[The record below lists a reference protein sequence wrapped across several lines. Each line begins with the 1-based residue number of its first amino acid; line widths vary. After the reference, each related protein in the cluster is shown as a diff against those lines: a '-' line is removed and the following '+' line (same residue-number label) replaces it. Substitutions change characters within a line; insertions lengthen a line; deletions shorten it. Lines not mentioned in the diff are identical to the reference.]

1 MNKLTLLFTPTPLPL
16 TLVLMLILMLSGCT
30 TNENKESIDTI
41 VEKMLSKEYSPIVFN
56 PEPTPAFIVVKEP
69 KDLKLEQKVNVSI
82 KQPIN
87 IIAAIDFA
95 DSTLS
100 ISPDSGVDLNKKF
113 NVKFNNQT
121 LGVYFDF
128 LENITGYHIELIDG
142 VVYIKSIQTQ
152 TWHLQSLSLD
162 NVEIS
167 SAKNDIGASTQE
179 KQTNV
184 DSWDEIIKQVKII
197 MNLDD
202 RPKFLFKIIKAVKK
216 GAQEGAKEGSKE
228 GDKEEAE
235 EQIKAFSVVH
245 NKQLGTVTVTGM
257 PKKLEQVDIWLSG
270 LIKSSNRQVHLQVQ
284 VLDVTIDE
292 SIGQG
297 INWNLISKQS
307 SSKQSSGQF
316 QISNNS
322 KQVIDG
328 AGLISIGSP
337 IGTAL
342 NLGNKISLSVMLN
355 LLRKQGNVRV
365 DNQPNITVTNG
376 REAYITT
383 GDEFSYIASIKSATD
398 AQGQITT
405 TSDIQ
410 RMNIGIDM
418 RVTPK
423 ILPDNRIVVNIVPII
438 SSIKSFTTLTSGSN
452 NSTQEFKTPNIAL
465 QKLRTQVIVESGK
478 TIHLGGLIASKVANA
493 AKGLPDGGIMD
504 MFFRGVQKSFERRE
518 IVILITPTIVGG

>member
-1 MNKLTLLFTPTPLPL
+1 MNKLTLLSTL
-16 TLVLMLILMLSGCT
+16 TLLMLMVSSCT

-216 GAQEGAKEGSKE
+216 GAQEGAKE

>member
-1 MNKLTLLFTPTPLPL
+1 MNKLTLLSTL
-16 TLVLMLILMLSGCT
+16 TLLMLMVSSCT

-216 GAQEGAKEGSKE
+216 GAQEGDKEE
-228 GDKEEAE
+228 AKEEAE

>member
-1 MNKLTLLFTPTPLPL
+1 MNKPTLLFTPTL
-16 TLVLMLILMLSGCT
+16 LMLMLSGCT

-216 GAQEGAKEGSKE
+216 GAQEGAKE

>member
-1 MNKLTLLFTPTPLPL
+1 MNKLTLLSTL
-16 TLVLMLILMLSGCT
+16 TLLMLMVSSCT

-216 GAQEGAKEGSKE
+216 DAKKDAGEE
-228 GDKEEAE
+228 AKEEAE
-235 EQIKAFSVVH
+235 KQIKAFSVVH

>member
-1 MNKLTLLFTPTPLPL
+1 MNKLTLLSTL
-16 TLVLMLILMLSGCT
+16 TLLMLMVSSCT

-216 GAQEGAKEGSKE
+216 GAQEGAKEG
-228 GDKEEAE
+228 DKEEAE

-270 LIKSSNRQVHLQVQ
+270 LIKSSNRQLHLQVQ

>member
-1 MNKLTLLFTPTPLPL
+1 
-16 TLVLMLILMLSGCT
+16 
-30 TNENKESIDTI
+30 
-41 VEKMLSKEYSPIVFN
+41 
-56 PEPTPAFIVVKEP
+56 
-69 KDLKLEQKVNVSI
+69 
-82 KQPIN
+82 
-87 IIAAIDFA
+87 
-95 DSTLS
+95 
-100 ISPDSGVDLNKKF
+100 
-113 NVKFNNQT
+113 
-121 LGVYFDF
+121 
-128 LENITGYHIELIDG
+128 
-142 VVYIKSIQTQ
+142 
-152 TWHLQSLSLD
+152 LQSLSSD

-167 SAKNDIGASTQE
+167 SAKSDIGASIQ

-184 DSWDEIIKQVKII
+184 DGWNEIIEQVEVI

-202 RPKFLFKIIKAVKK
+202 SPKFLFAIKKDA
-216 GAQEGAKEGSKE
+216 E
-228 GDKEEAE
+228 EEAKMR
-235 EQIKAFSVVH
+235 IKAFSVVH
-245 NKQLGTVTVTGM
+245 NKQLGTVTVTGV

-292 SIGQG
+292 SVGQG
-297 INWNLISKQS
+297 INWNLI
-307 SSKQSSGQF
+307 SKQSSGQF

-328 AGLISIGSP
+328 AGLVSIGSP
-337 IGTAL
+337 LGTAL

-355 LLRKQGNVRV
+355 FLRKQGNVRV

-410 RMNIGIDM
+410 RMSVGIDM

-423 ILPDNRIVVNIVPII
+423 ILPNNRIVVNIVPII

-452 NSTQEFKTPNIAL
+452 NSMQEFKTPNIAL

-493 AKGLPDGGIMD
+493 AKGLPGGGIMD
-504 MFFRGVQKSFERRE
+504 MFFRGVQKSLERPLLLLIKHLSTSGLNLFKTSNIALIASKVANAAKGLPGGGIMDMFFRGVQKSLERRE
-518 IVILITPTIVGG
+518 IVILITPTIVGPSSYKTLVNIRIKSF

>member
-1 MNKLTLLFTPTPLPL
+1 MNKLTLLSTL
-16 TLVLMLILMLSGCT
+16 TLLMLIVSSCT

-113 NVKFNNQT
+113 NIKFNNQT

-167 SAKNDIGASTQE
+167 SAKNSAKNDIGASTQE

-216 GAQEGAKEGSKE
+216 GAQEGDKEGA
-228 GDKEEAE
+228 KEEAE

-493 AKGLPDGGIMD
+493 AKGLPSGGIMD

>member
-1 MNKLTLLFTPTPLPL
+1 MNKLTLLSTL
-16 TLVLMLILMLSGCT
+16 TLLMLMVSSCG
-30 TNENKESIDTI
+30 TNESKENIDSI
-41 VEKMLSKEYSPIVFN
+41 VEKMLSEKHSPIVFN

-69 KDLKLEQKVNVSI
+69 KDLKLAQKVNISI
-82 KQPIN
+82 KKPIN

-100 ISPDSGVDLNKKF
+100 VSPDLGVDLNKKF
-113 NVKFNNQT
+113 NIKFNNQT

-128 LENITGYHIELIDG
+128 LENITGYHIELLDG

-152 TWHLQSLSLD
+152 TWHLQSLSSD

-167 SAKNDIGASTQE
+167 SAKSDIGASIQ

-184 DSWDEIIKQVKII
+184 DGWNEIIEQVEVI

-202 RPKFLFKIIKAVKK
+202 SPKFLFATKK
-216 GAQEGAKEGSKE
+216 DAE
-228 GDKEEAE
+228 EEAKMR
-235 EQIKAFSVVH
+235 IKAFSVVH
-245 NKQLGTVTVTGM
+245 NKQLGTVTVTGV

-292 SIGQG
+292 SVGQG
-297 INWNLISKQS
+297 INWNLI
-307 SSKQSSGQF
+307 SKQSSGQF

-328 AGLISIGSP
+328 AGLVSIGSP
-337 IGTAL
+337 LGTAL

-355 LLRKQGNVRV
+355 FLRKQGNVRV

-410 RMNIGIDM
+410 RMSVGIDM

-423 ILPDNRIVVNIVPII
+423 ILPNNRIVVNIVPII

-452 NSTQEFKTPNIAL
+452 NSMQEFKTPNIAL

-493 AKGLPDGGIMD
+493 AKGLPGGGIMD
-504 MFFRGVQKSFERRE
+504 MFFRGVQKSLERRE

>member
-1 MNKLTLLFTPTPLPL
+1 M
-16 TLVLMLILMLSGCT
+16 LMVSSCG
-30 TNENKESIDTI
+30 TNESKENIDSI
-41 VEKMLSKEYSPIVFN
+41 VEKMLSEKHSPIVFN

-69 KDLKLEQKVNVSI
+69 KDLKLAQKVNISI
-82 KQPIN
+82 KKPIN

-100 ISPDSGVDLNKKF
+100 ISPDLGVDLNKKF
-113 NVKFNNQT
+113 NIKFNNQT

-128 LENITGYHIELIDG
+128 LENITGYHIELLDG

-152 TWHLQSLSLD
+152 TWHLQSLSSD

-167 SAKNDIGASTQE
+167 SAKSDIGASIQ

-184 DSWDEIIKQVKII
+184 DGWNEIIEQVEVI

-202 RPKFLFKIIKAVKK
+202 SPKFLFATKK
-216 GAQEGAKEGSKE
+216 DAE
-228 GDKEEAE
+228 EEAKMR
-235 EQIKAFSVVH
+235 IKAFSVVH
-245 NKQLGTVTVTGM
+245 NKQLGTVTVTGV

-292 SIGQG
+292 SVGQG
-297 INWNLISKQS
+297 INWNLI
-307 SSKQSSGQF
+307 SKQSSGQF

-328 AGLISIGSP
+328 AGLVSIGSP
-337 IGTAL
+337 LGTAL

-355 LLRKQGNVRV
+355 FLRKQGNVRV

-410 RMNIGIDM
+410 RMSVGIDM

-423 ILPDNRIVVNIVPII
+423 ILPNNRIVVNIVPII

-452 NSTQEFKTPNIAL
+452 NSMQEFKTPNIAL

-493 AKGLPDGGIMD
+493 AKGLPGGGIMD
-504 MFFRGVQKSFERRE
+504 MFFRGVQKSLERRE

>member
-1 MNKLTLLFTPTPLPL
+1 MNKLTLLFTPTL
-16 TLVLMLILMLSGCT
+16 LMLMLSGCT

-56 PEPTPAFIVVKEP
+56 PEPTPAFIVIKEP

-216 GAQEGAKEGSKE
+216 DAKKDEGEEA
-228 GDKEEAE
+228 KEEAE
-235 EQIKAFSVVH
+235 KQIKAFSVVH

>member
-1 MNKLTLLFTPTPLPL
+1 MNKLTLLSTL
-16 TLVLMLILMLSGCT
+16 TLLMLMVSSCG
-30 TNENKESIDTI
+30 TNESKENIDSI
-41 VEKMLSKEYSPIVFN
+41 VEKMLSEKHSPIVFN

-69 KDLKLEQKVNVSI
+69 KDLKLAQKVNISI
-82 KQPIN
+82 KKPIN

-100 ISPDSGVDLNKKF
+100 ISPDLGVDLNKKF
-113 NVKFNNQT
+113 NIKFNNQT

-128 LENITGYHIELIDG
+128 LENITGYHIELLDG

-152 TWHLQSLSLD
+152 TWHLQSLSSD

-167 SAKNDIGASTQE
+167 SAKSDIGASIQ

-184 DSWDEIIKQVKII
+184 DGWNEIIEQVEVI

-202 RPKFLFKIIKAVKK
+202 SPKFLFATKK
-216 GAQEGAKEGSKE
+216 DAE
-228 GDKEEAE
+228 EEAKMR
-235 EQIKAFSVVH
+235 IKAFSVVH
-245 NKQLGTVTVTGM
+245 NKQLGTVTVTGV

-292 SIGQG
+292 SVGQG
-297 INWNLISKQS
+297 INWNLI
-307 SSKQSSGQF
+307 SKQSSGQF

-328 AGLISIGSP
+328 AGLVSIGSP
-337 IGTAL
+337 LGTAL

-355 LLRKQGNVRV
+355 FLRKQGNVRV

-410 RMNIGIDM
+410 RMSVGIDM

-423 ILPDNRIVVNIVPII
+423 ILPNNRIVVNIVPII

-452 NSTQEFKTPNIAL
+452 NSMQEFKTPNIAL

-493 AKGLPDGGIMD
+493 AKGLPGGGIMD
-504 MFFRGVQKSFERRE
+504 MFFRGVQKSLERRE

>member
-1 MNKLTLLFTPTPLPL
+1 MNKLTLLSTL
-16 TLVLMLILMLSGCT
+16 TLLMLMVSSCG
-30 TNENKESIDTI
+30 TNESKENIDSI
-41 VEKMLSKEYSPIVFN
+41 VEKMLSEKHSPIVFN

-69 KDLKLEQKVNVSI
+69 KDLKLAQKVNISI
-82 KQPIN
+82 KKPIN

-100 ISPDSGVDLNKKF
+100 ISPDLGVDLNKKF
-113 NVKFNNQT
+113 NIKFNNQT

-128 LENITGYHIELIDG
+128 LENITGYHIELLDG

-152 TWHLQSLSLD
+152 TWHLQSLSSD

-167 SAKNDIGASTQE
+167 SAKSDIGASIQ

-184 DSWDEIIKQVKII
+184 DGWNEIIEQVEVI

-202 RPKFLFKIIKAVKK
+202 SPKFLFAIKKDA
-216 GAQEGAKEGSKE
+216 E
-228 GDKEEAE
+228 EEAKMR
-235 EQIKAFSVVH
+235 IKAFSVVH
-245 NKQLGTVTVTGM
+245 NKQLGTVTVTGV

-292 SIGQG
+292 SVGQG
-297 INWNLISKQS
+297 INWNLI
-307 SSKQSSGQF
+307 SKQSSGQF

-328 AGLISIGSP
+328 AGLVSIGSP
-337 IGTAL
+337 LGTAL

-355 LLRKQGNVRV
+355 FLRKQGNVRV

-410 RMNIGIDM
+410 RMSVGIDM

-423 ILPDNRIVVNIVPII
+423 ILP
-438 SSIKSFTTLTSGSN
+438 
-452 NSTQEFKTPNIAL
+452 
-465 QKLRTQVIVESGK
+465 
-478 TIHLGGLIASKVANA
+478 TIELLLI
-493 AKGLPDGGIMD
+493 
-504 MFFRGVQKSFERRE
+504 
-518 IVILITPTIVGG
+518 

>member
-1 MNKLTLLFTPTPLPL
+1 MNKLTLLSTL
-16 TLVLMLILMLSGCT
+16 TLLMLMVSSCT

-216 GAQEGAKEGSKE
+216 DAQEGDKEE
-228 GDKEEAE
+228 AKEEAE

>member
-1 MNKLTLLFTPTPLPL
+1 MNKLTLLSTL
-16 TLVLMLILMLSGCT
+16 TLLMLMVSSCT

-216 GAQEGAKEGSKE
+216 GAQEGAKE

-438 SSIKSFTTLTSGSN
+438 S
-452 NSTQEFKTPNIAL
+452 
-465 QKLRTQVIVESGK
+465 
-478 TIHLGGLIASKVANA
+478 
-493 AKGLPDGGIMD
+493 
-504 MFFRGVQKSFERRE
+504 
-518 IVILITPTIVGG
+518 

>member
-1 MNKLTLLFTPTPLPL
+1 MNKLTLLSTL
-16 TLVLMLILMLSGCT
+16 TLLMLMVSSCT

-216 GAQEGAKEGSKE
+216 GAQEGDKEGA
-228 GDKEEAE
+228 KEEAE

-493 AKGLPDGGIMD
+493 AKGLPNGGIMD

>member
-1 MNKLTLLFTPTPLPL
+1 MNKLTLLSTL
-16 TLVLMLILMLSGCT
+16 TLLMLMVSSCT

-216 GAQEGAKEGSKE
+216 GAQEGDKEGA
-228 GDKEEAE
+228 KEEAE

>member
-1 MNKLTLLFTPTPLPL
+1 MNKLTLLSTL
-16 TLVLMLILMLSGCT
+16 TLLMLMVSSCG
-30 TNENKESIDTI
+30 TNESKENIDSI
-41 VEKMLSKEYSPIVFN
+41 VEKMLSEKHSPIVFN

-69 KDLKLEQKVNVSI
+69 KDLKLAQKVNISI
-82 KQPIN
+82 KKPIN

-100 ISPDSGVDLNKKF
+100 ISPDLGVDLNKKF
-113 NVKFNNQT
+113 NIKFNNQT

-128 LENITGYHIELIDG
+128 LENITGYHMELLDG

-152 TWHLQSLSLD
+152 TWHLQSLSSD

-167 SAKNDIGASTQE
+167 SAKSDIGASIQ

-184 DSWDEIIKQVKII
+184 DGWNEIIEQVEVI

-202 RPKFLFKIIKAVKK
+202 SPKFLFAIKKDA
-216 GAQEGAKEGSKE
+216 E
-228 GDKEEAE
+228 EEAKMR
-235 EQIKAFSVVH
+235 IKAFSVVH
-245 NKQLGTVTVTGM
+245 NKQLGTVTVTGV

-292 SIGQG
+292 SVGQG
-297 INWNLISKQS
+297 INWNLI
-307 SSKQSSGQF
+307 SKQSSGQF

-328 AGLISIGSP
+328 AGLVSIGSP
-337 IGTAL
+337 LGTAL

-355 LLRKQGNVRV
+355 FLRKQGNVRV

-410 RMNIGIDM
+410 RMSVGIDM

-423 ILPDNRIVVNIVPII
+423 ILPNNRIVVNIVPII

-452 NSTQEFKTPNIAL
+452 NSMQEFKTPNIAL

-493 AKGLPDGGIMD
+493 AKGLPGGGIMD
-504 MFFRGVQKSFERRE
+504 MFFRGVQKSLERRE

>member
-1 MNKLTLLFTPTPLPL
+1 MNKLTLLSTL
-16 TLVLMLILMLSGCT
+16 TLLMLMVSSCT

-167 SAKNDIGASTQE
+167 SAKNSAKNDIGASTQE

-216 GAQEGAKEGSKE
+216 DAQEGDKEE
-228 GDKEEAE
+228 AKEEAE

>member
-1 MNKLTLLFTPTPLPL
+1 MNKLTLLSTL
-16 TLVLMLILMLSGCT
+16 TLLMLMVSSCT

-167 SAKNDIGASTQE
+167 SAKNSAKNDIGASTQE

-216 GAQEGAKEGSKE
+216 GAQEGAKE

>member
-1 MNKLTLLFTPTPLPL
+1 MNKLTLLSTL
-16 TLVLMLILMLSGCT
+16 TLLMLMVSSCT

>member
-1 MNKLTLLFTPTPLPL
+1 M
-16 TLVLMLILMLSGCT
+16 LMVSSCG
-30 TNENKESIDTI
+30 TNESKENIDSI
-41 VEKMLSKEYSPIVFN
+41 VEKMLSEKHSPIVFN

-69 KDLKLEQKVNVSI
+69 KDLKLAQKVNISI
-82 KQPIN
+82 KKPIN

-113 NVKFNNQT
+113 NIKFNNQT

-128 LENITGYHIELIDG
+128 LENITGYHIELLDG

-152 TWHLQSLSLD
+152 TWHLQSLSSD

-167 SAKNDIGASTQE
+167 SAKSDIGASIQ

-184 DSWDEIIKQVKII
+184 DGWNEIIEQVEVI

-202 RPKFLFKIIKAVKK
+202 SPKFLFAIKKDA
-216 GAQEGAKEGSKE
+216 E
-228 GDKEEAE
+228 EEAKMR
-235 EQIKAFSVVH
+235 IKAFSVVH
-245 NKQLGTVTVTGM
+245 NKQLGTVTVTGV

-292 SIGQG
+292 SVGQG
-297 INWNLISKQS
+297 INWNLI
-307 SSKQSSGQF
+307 SKQSSGQF

-328 AGLISIGSP
+328 AGLVSIGSP
-337 IGTAL
+337 LGTAL

-355 LLRKQGNVRV
+355 FLRKQGNVRV

-410 RMNIGIDM
+410 RMSVGIDM

-423 ILPDNRIVVNIVPII
+423 ILPNNRIVVNIVPII

-452 NSTQEFKTPNIAL
+452 NSMQEFKTPNIAL

-493 AKGLPDGGIMD
+493 AKGLPGGGIMD
-504 MFFRGVQKSFERRE
+504 MFFRGVQKSLERRE

>member
-1 MNKLTLLFTPTPLPL
+1 MNKLTLLSTL
-16 TLVLMLILMLSGCT
+16 TLLMLMVSSCT

-167 SAKNDIGASTQE
+167 SAKNSAKNDIGASTQE

-216 GAQEGAKEGSKE
+216 GAQEGDKEGA
-228 GDKEEAE
+228 KEEAE

>member
-1 MNKLTLLFTPTPLPL
+1 MNKLTLLSTL
-16 TLVLMLILMLSGCT
+16 TLLMLMVSSCT

-216 GAQEGAKEGSKE
+216 GAQEGAKEGA
-228 GDKEEAE
+228 KEEAE
-235 EQIKAFSVVH
+235 KQIKAFSVVH

-493 AKGLPDGGIMD
+493 AKGLPGGGIMD

>member
-1 MNKLTLLFTPTPLPL
+1 MNKLTLLSTL
-16 TLVLMLILMLSGCT
+16 TLLMLIVSSCT

-167 SAKNDIGASTQE
+167 SAKNSAKNDIGASTQE

-216 GAQEGAKEGSKE
+216 DAQEGDKEE
-228 GDKEEAE
+228 AKEEAE

>member
-1 MNKLTLLFTPTPLPL
+1 MNKLTLLSTL
-16 TLVLMLILMLSGCT
+16 TLLMLMVSSCG
-30 TNENKESIDTI
+30 TNESKENIDSI
-41 VEKMLSKEYSPIVFN
+41 VEKMLSEKHSPIVFN

-69 KDLKLEQKVNVSI
+69 KDLKLAQKVNISI
-82 KQPIN
+82 KKPIN

-100 ISPDSGVDLNKKF
+100 ISPDLGVDLNKKF
-113 NVKFNNQT
+113 NIKFNNQT

-128 LENITGYHIELIDG
+128 LENITGYHIELLDG

-152 TWHLQSLSLD
+152 TWHLQSLSSD

-167 SAKNDIGASTQE
+167 SAKSDIGASIQ

-184 DSWDEIIKQVKII
+184 DGWNEIIEQVEVI

-202 RPKFLFKIIKAVKK
+202 SPKFLFAIKKDA
-216 GAQEGAKEGSKE
+216 E
-228 GDKEEAE
+228 EEAKMR
-235 EQIKAFSVVH
+235 IKAFSVVH
-245 NKQLGTVTVTGM
+245 NKQLGTVTVTGV

-292 SIGQG
+292 SVGQG
-297 INWNLISKQS
+297 INWNLI
-307 SSKQSSGQF
+307 SKQSSGQF

-328 AGLISIGSP
+328 AGLVSIGSP
-337 IGTAL
+337 LGTAL

-355 LLRKQGNVRV
+355 FLRKQGNVRV

-410 RMNIGIDM
+410 RMSVGIDM

-423 ILPDNRIVVNIVPII
+423 ILPNNRIVVNIVPII

-452 NSTQEFKTPNIAL
+452 NSMQEFKTPNIAL

-493 AKGLPDGGIMD
+493 AKGLPGGGIMD
-504 MFFRGVQKSFERRE
+504 MFFRGVQKSLERRE